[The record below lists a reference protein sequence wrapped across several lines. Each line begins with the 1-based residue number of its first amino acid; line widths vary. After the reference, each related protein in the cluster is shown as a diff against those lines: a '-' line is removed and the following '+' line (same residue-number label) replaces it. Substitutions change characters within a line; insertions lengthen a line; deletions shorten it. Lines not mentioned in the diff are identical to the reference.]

1 MRASFLVIVSL
12 AEHSDGGVN
21 SLIFVNMNDDDKLE
35 LPIEGRAG
43 YCKKMKV
50 LKGDERSRAT
60 SDDD

>member
-1 MRASFLVIVSL
+1 MLVSL
-12 AEHSDGGVN
+12 EKHSDGGIN

-43 YCKKMKV
+43 CRKKMKV

-60 SDDD
+60 SDDDE